1 MTDPQQAA
9 RIAAMRARR
18 GQSPVAIPTSEP
30 ARPAVSWA
38 PPTATAAD
46 VAQAHM
52 VVPTPTPEIRVVR
65 EAPARAQAPKE
76 KGRHPHVAAGA
87 RILVTGLTASSIF
100 GLTSVIASANRPIVP
115 AADPSQ
121 VASAEN
127 TAATVATTA
136 PLATDPAPVASAA
149 PVPTVLTLPPAV
161 STVNSQQA
169 AAQPASS
176 GSAAPAPK
184 PAKAP
189 AKAPTTTKAPAP
201 ATTQP
206 PPPPATTKA
215 SG

>member
-30 ARPAVSWA
+30 ARSAVSWA

-46 VAQAHM
+46 AAQAHM
-52 VVPTPTPEIRVVR
+52 VTPEIPLVR
-65 EAPARAQAPKE
+65 EPAARVAVPAPKE

-100 GLTSVIASANRPIVP
+100 GLTSVIAAANRPIVP
-115 AADPSQ
+115 ASDPTQ

-127 TAATVATTA
+127 TAAATTA
-136 PLATDPAPVASAA
+136 PAVTDPAPVASAA

-169 AAQPASS
+169 ASQPASS
-176 GSAAPAPK
+176 GTAAPAPK

-189 AKAPTTTKAPAP
+189 TTTKPAAP
-201 ATTQP
+201 ATTQPP